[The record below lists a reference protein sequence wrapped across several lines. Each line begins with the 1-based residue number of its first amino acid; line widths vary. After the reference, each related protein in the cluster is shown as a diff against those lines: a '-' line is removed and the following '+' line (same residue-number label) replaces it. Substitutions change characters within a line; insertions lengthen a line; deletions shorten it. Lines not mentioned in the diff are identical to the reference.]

1 MITAQLAT
9 IPQRVSSMLL
19 TVNSLN
25 SQVDFLNVMCNNY
38 TEREANFINASL
50 NDWQYYRNFKPTAL
64 AFHKR
69 NNEIGDAEKFY
80 KVENHSGYFF
90 TCDDDLIY
98 PPDYVKYMISKIEQY
113 ERKAVITLH
122 GRNYTPGRIEKYYGG
137 RNRTEAYHCL
147 QRVEG
152 DHKVMIGGTGVM
164 AFHTDTLKIKYED
177 FKLPNMADLWM
188 AIVCRNQNV
197 PIMVVEHLPNWLQVG
212 YDGEDTIW
220 NKHYNDDSMQTEI
233 YNKYMI

>member
-9 IPQRVSSMLL
+9 IPQRESSLKL
-19 TVNSLN
+19 TIESI
-25 SQVDFLNVMCNNY
+25 SKQVDWMFIICNNY
-38 TEREANFINASL
+38 QHFLKWFNEFNRCTFIPGDNS
-50 NDWQYYRNFKPTAL
+50 R
-64 AFHKR
+64 
-69 NNEIGDAEKFY
+69 GDAAKFVN
-80 KVENHSGYFF
+80 VEHASGYFF

-98 PPDYVKYMISKIEQY
+98 PPDYVQYMISKIEQY

-122 GRNYTPGRIEKYYGG
+122 GRNYAPGRIEKYYGG
-137 RNRTEAYHCL
+137 RNRPEAYHCM
-147 QRVEG
+147 QRVVG
-152 DHKVMIGGTGVM
+152 DHQVMVGGTGVM
-164 AFHTDTLKIKYED
+164 AFHTDTVKVKYED

-188 AIVCRNQNV
+188 AIVCKNQNV

-220 NKHYNDDSMQTEI
+220 NKHYNDDSVQTEM